1 MNKIFQDLKVE
12 IEINKKN
19 ANWKKSGN
27 KNLGIEPW
35 TTMASPTNKTQEM
48 EDRILGIEDMIEKIS
63 TLVKENVV

>member
-1 MNKIFQDLKVE
+1 MSRIFQDLKVE

-27 KNLGIEPW
+27 KNLGIGPR

-48 EDRILGIEDMIEKIS
+48 EHRISGIEDMIEKIS
-63 TLVKENVV
+63 TLVKENAV